1 MKITTRPV
9 DCYIGAFKAPLQ
21 ETYLDEH
28 GFSRGM
34 ILFAIPSYGVLFRC
48 RADGA
53 LLDLEFGAFFA
64 LLRFIKTSL
73 SKEKIKELRVLSSNP
88 EFVFTMMNRG
98 PALEDRPKREKML
111 KTYCTHFEIQT
122 ALIPANK
129 NQAGLGP
136 GDFCSTPKHLPAPVK
151 PGKSSRSKSRFQ
163 PIQKGL
169 SL

>member
-1 MKITTRPV
+1 MKITTGPV

-21 ETYLDEH
+21 EAYLETH

-48 RADGA
+48 RADGD

-73 SKEKIKELRVLSSNP
+73 TKEQIKNLRVLSSNP

-98 PALEDRPKREKML
+98 PGLEDRPKREKML
-111 KTYCTHFEIQT
+111 KKYCNYFEIQT
-122 ALIPANK
+122 ALIPAHK
-129 NQAGLGP
+129 NQAGQRP
-136 GDFCSTPKHLPAPVK
+136 GDFCCTPKHLIPPVK
-151 PGKSSRSKSRFQ
+151 PSRRNQSRTRFQ

>member
-1 MKITTRPV
+1 MKISSGPV

-21 ETYLDEH
+21 EAYLETH

-48 RADGA
+48 RADGD

-73 SKEKIKELRVLSSNP
+73 AKEQIKNLRVFSSTP

-98 PALEDRPKREKML
+98 PGLEDRPKREKML
-111 KTYCTHFEIQT
+111 KKYCNHFDIQT
-122 ALIPANK
+122 ALIPAYK
-129 NQAGLGP
+129 NQAALAP
-136 GDFCSTPKHLPAPVK
+136 GDFCCTPKHLIPPVK
-151 PGKSSRSKSRFQ
+151 LSRRSQSKIRFQ

>member
-1 MKITTRPV
+1 MKLSTGPV
-9 DCYIGAFKAPLQ
+9 ECHIGAFKAPLQ
-21 ETYLDEH
+21 EAYLDEN

-48 RADGA
+48 RADGD

-73 SKEKIKELRVLSSNP
+73 SGEQIKSLRVLSSNP

-98 PALEDRPKREKML
+98 PGLEDRPKREKML
-111 KTYCTHFEIQT
+111 RKYCNHFEIQT
-122 ALIPANK
+122 ALVPAHR
-129 NQAGLGP
+129 NQVALSP
-136 GDFCSTPKHLPAPVK
+136 GDFCCTPKHLAPPVK
-151 PGKSSRSKSRFQ
+151 PSGSRRSKILFQ